1 MKRIHLSSSFNSISV
16 SHPVIHNFTFEGS
29 NHQVQKSRDGI
40 RLQQKMRLLSGV
52 LIPLSFIRILCWC
65 LEVYPTTTM
74 ICAIYTASTSVSFT
88 LLTMF
93 IQAPM
98 MKNYTDSQTWEL
110 VAADRSDKI
119 AHRKGHSA
127 AVVGDIMVIHG
138 GTDKDSRTL
147 ADFQL
152 FHIGTL
158 SLIYLPSCLLAFY

>member
-1 MKRIHLSSSFNSISV
+1 
-16 SHPVIHNFTFEGS
+16 
-29 NHQVQKSRDGI
+29 
-40 RLQQKMRLLSGV
+40 
-52 LIPLSFIRILCWC
+52 
-65 LEVYPTTTM
+65 
-74 ICAIYTASTSVSFT
+74 
-88 LLTMF
+88 
-93 IQAPM
+93 